1 MACPRCQGLLLDE
14 GDERRCVNCGH
25 REFGEEDAMPRF
37 HDEEHRQRWIESV
50 RRSKAKKKAE
60 REAGAA
66 SADAEDRHAHIV
78 AVSLRSTDV
87 AVVPSLED
95 KIAQLQADLA
105 VLEQARDILMR

>member
-1 MACPRCQGLLLDE
+1 MGCWRCGGLLLEED
-14 GDERRCVNCGH
+14 DYRRCVNCGH

-60 REAGAA
+60 REGLVP
-66 SADAEDRHAHIV
+66 AEEVPKTRAV
-78 AVSLRSTDV
+78 AVRPAEV
-87 AVVPSLED
+87 EVVPSLDD

-105 VLEQARDILMR
+105 VLEQAREILSR

>member
-37 HDEEHRQRWIESV
+37 NSEESRARWIESV

-66 SADAEDRHAHIV
+66 SADAEDRPPPIV
-78 AVSLRSTDV
+78 AVRSTEV
-87 AVVPSLED
+87 AVVPSLDD
-95 KIAQLQADLA
+95 KIVQLRAELEI
-105 VLEQARDILMR
+105 LEQARDILTR